1 MGRKPLFE
9 TTDKKKRKAWDELT
23 GGRSQE
29 AGDREADECE
39 EPALVER
46 PLTREEK
53 MDADSCL
60 MEFLNAPDTVF
71 VYKKNLKTGVQTV
84 TARKARKYEKRSL

>member
-9 TTDKKKRKAWDELT
+9 TTCKKKRKAWDELM
-23 GGRSQE
+23 GGEELGVRS
-29 AGDREADECE
+29 E
-39 EPALVER
+39 ELEVER
-46 PLTREEK
+46 PLTREER

-71 VYKKNLKTGVQTV
+71 VYKVNLKTGVQTV
-84 TARKARKYEKRSL
+84 TARKARKYEKRSLQ